1 MSTKVFNRPAS
12 RKPRVPVF
20 ITWPP
25 LRIQMPCS
33 VGNATARFVLI
44 SSHLQNSA
52 PHSLVRACVCQTG
65 NRISMVVASGDVID
79 ATGLPLEVIHPML
92 MPRAQCSSKRT
103 KNSTPRDAMTTSCAC
118 MNGICAQILPPF
130 LTTIPSPSS
139 RYIGSISSYKQL
151 SAVFRREQRNRAVVR
166 QNSAVPQRQVKFEL
180 FR

>member
-1 MSTKVFNRPAS
+1 M
-12 RKPRVPVF
+12 
-20 ITWPP
+20 
-25 LRIQMPCS
+25 
-33 VGNATARFVLI
+33 
-44 SSHLQNSA
+44 
-52 PHSLVRACVCQTG
+52 
-65 NRISMVVASGDVID
+65 SMVVASGDVID

-118 MNGICAQILPPF
+118 MNGICAQNPSALPHDNSFAFFP
-130 LTTIPSPSS
+130 IY
-139 RYIGSISSYKQL
+139 RSISSYKQL